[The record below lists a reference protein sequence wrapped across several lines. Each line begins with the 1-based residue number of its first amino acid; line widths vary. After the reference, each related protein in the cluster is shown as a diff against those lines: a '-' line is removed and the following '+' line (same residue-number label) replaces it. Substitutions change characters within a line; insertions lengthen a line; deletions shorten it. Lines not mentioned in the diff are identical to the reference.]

1 MMRIIKISLVIIF
14 LGTIAFFVW
23 NWSEKKVPLSEAT
36 VVTKN
41 QFVTKINE
49 EMELLRAMSVN
60 TFSKR
65 QYDITLFHIR
75 DYFKQGLLGESDND
89 NLQQKENLS
98 KRLFYIYAPKF
109 INQAMYVFKGSEWN
123 IKKLDTIRKEV
134 LIIQKSTYLNPTS
147 PVAISFKDINFIL
160 TKYDQVNYFIYSSN
174 NFQPSNYGLNDY
186 FPDANDIIQKVRA
199 NLSNGLFNPYVNNC
213 SRLKVELARIPN
225 KLFEMHISYLERKFK
240 QHIELYMEFDSQ
252 QEYSASIYE
261 PLKNQLNSLS
271 NDIYGVEDN
280 YFLYEYKKLENLL
293 KDGNRKAFI
302 YFRDNQ

>member
-23 NWSEKKVPLSEAT
+23 NWSGKKIPLPAAT
-36 VVTKN
+36 VGTKN

-60 TFSKR
+60 TFSKS

-134 LIIQKSTYLNPTS
+134 LIIQ
-147 PVAISFKDINFIL
+147 
-160 TKYDQVNYFIYSSN
+160 Q
-174 NFQPSNYGLNDY
+174 
-186 FPDANDIIQKVRA
+186 
-199 NLSNGLFNPYVNNC
+199 
-213 SRLKVELARIPN
+213 
-225 KLFEMHISYLERKFK
+225 M
-240 QHIELYMEFDSQ
+240 
-252 QEYSASIYE
+252 
-261 PLKNQLNSLS
+261 
-271 NDIYGVEDN
+271 
-280 YFLYEYKKLENLL
+280 
-293 KDGNRKAFI
+293 
-302 YFRDNQ
+302 

>member
-23 NWSEKKVPLSEAT
+23 NWSEKKIPLPEAT
-36 VVTKN
+36 VGTKN

-60 TFSKR
+60 TFSKS

-134 LIIQKSTYLNPTS
+134 LIIQKSPYLNPTS

-225 KLFEMHISYLERKFK
+225 KLFEMHVSYLERKFK
-240 QHIELYMEFDSQ
+240 QHIELYVEFDSQ
-252 QEYSASIYE
+252 PEYSASIYE

>member
-14 LGTIAFFVW
+14 LGTIAFFAW
-23 NWSEKKVPLSEAT
+23 NWSEKKVPLPEAT
-36 VVTKN
+36 IVTKN

-49 EMELLRAMSVN
+49 EMELLRAMPVN

-75 DYFKQGLLGESDND
+75 DYFKQGLLGGSDND

-109 INQAMYVFKGSEWN
+109 IEQAMYVFKGNEWN

-134 LIIQKSTYLNPTS
+134 LVLQKSTYLNSTS
-147 PVAISFKDINFIL
+147 QVAKSFKDINFIL
-160 TKYDQVNYFIYSSN
+160 TKYDQVNYLIYSAN
-174 NFQPSNYGLNDY
+174 NFQPSNYGLNDF
-186 FPDANDIIQKVRA
+186 FPDATDIIQKVRT

-225 KLFEMHISYLERKFK
+225 KLFELHVSYLERKFK

-252 QEYSASIYE
+252 PEYSDSIYE

-271 NDIYGVEDN
+271 NDIYEVEDN

>member
-1 MMRIIKISLVIIF
+1 MRIIKISLVIIF
-14 LGTIAFFVW
+14 FGVLAFIAW
-23 NWSEKKVPLSEAT
+23 NWSEKKIEPLP
-36 VVTKN
+36 VVVESSN

-49 EMELLRAMSVN
+49 EMELLRAMPVN

-75 DYFKQGLLGESDND
+75 DYFKQGLLGGSDND

-109 INQAMYVFKGSEWN
+109 IDQAMYVFKGNEWS
-123 IKKLDTIRKEV
+123 IKKLATIRSEV
-134 LIIQKSTYLNPTS
+134 LIVQRSNYLNPKS
-147 PVAISFKDINFIL
+147 PAAISLKNINFIL
-160 TKYDQVNYFIYSSN
+160 TKYDQVNYFIYSAN

-186 FPDANDIIQKVRA
+186 FPDATDIIQKVRA

-213 SRLKVELARIPN
+213 SRLKVELASIPN
-225 KLFEMHISYLERKFK
+225 KLFEMHVSYLERKFK
-240 QHIELYMEFDSQ
+240 RHVELYMEFDSQ
-252 QEYSASIYE
+252 PEYSASIYE
-261 PLKNQLNSLS
+261 PLKNHLNSLS

-280 YFLYEYKKLENLL
+280 YFLYEYKRLENLL